1 MNSDN
6 RQQSKDREPVVQR
19 VAKGIVAAIA
29 EAHEAQRMLFE
40 RRMDPESYVFW
51 TAGAPDT
58 YADFLF
64 RTSGRLRHEPSAC
77 ERALGPGHPGAA
89 K

>member
-1 MNSDN
+1 MNSHYH
-6 RQQSKDREPVVQR
+6 QQNKDREPVVQR

-40 RRMDPESYVFW
+40 RQLDPESYVLP

-64 RTSGRLRHEPSAC
+64 RTSGRLRHEPSAR
-77 ERALGPGHPGAA
+77 ERALGPDHPGTAR
-89 K
+89 

>member
-1 MNSDN
+1 MSYSN
-6 RQQSKDREPVVQR
+6 QQRKDREPVVQR
-19 VAKGIVAAIA
+19 VAKGIAAAIA
-29 EAHEAQRMLFE
+29 EAHEAQRIVFE

-64 RTSGRLRHEPSAC
+64 RTSGRLAHEPAAR
-77 ERALGPGHPGAA
+77 ERALGRDHPGPAR
-89 K
+89 